1 MWKGNFLTLKKVS
14 GRGPFIPFLFNL
26 VVDILT
32 KMMKKV
38 VEGGLIRGLDID
50 IIEGGVITLQYTDD
64 TILFV
69 DKDLNSASNLK

>member
-1 MWKGNFLTLKKVS
+1 
-14 GRGPFIPFLFNL
+14 
-26 VVDILT
+26 
-32 KMMKKV
+32 MMKKV

-69 DKDLNSASNLK
+69 NKDLNSASNLK